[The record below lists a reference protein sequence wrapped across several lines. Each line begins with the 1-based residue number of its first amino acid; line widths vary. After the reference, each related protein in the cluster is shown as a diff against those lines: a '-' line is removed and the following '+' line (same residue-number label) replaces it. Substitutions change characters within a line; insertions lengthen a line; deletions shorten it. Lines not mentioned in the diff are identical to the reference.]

1 MKIAGLQ
8 GNGRDKMF
16 RMVELLLLLL
26 PRTVSIRTH
35 QPQQSSKFKVYQ
47 LISFP

>member
-26 PRTVSIRTH
+26 PRTH
-35 QPQQSSKFKVYQ
+35 KQ
-47 LISFP
+47 